1 MNRVIFACDIHNPG
15 PGGSRGATKGLPT
28 SPGRGFPDFLPGSGG
43 ALPSVLCRIAVHLPA
58 LTLQDGGIGPP
69 ALLPDGPSEGRETG
83 LFPKNEFI
91 LANFHLH
98 VLGGKN
104 EVLAIGLAEAL
115 QQAFNTE

>member
-1 MNRVIFACDIHNPG
+1 MNRVIFACDIHNPRPWG
-15 PGGSRGATKGLPT
+15 QLRCHKRPPHFPGEE
-28 SPGRGFPDFLPGSGG
+28 FPDFLPGSGG
-43 ALPSVLCRIAVHLPA
+43 ALPSVQCRIAVHLPA

-98 VLGGKN
+98 VLGGKMRFWPS
-104 EVLAIGLAEAL
+104 A
-115 QQAFNTE
+115 